1 MSHTDLILLHP
12 PSVYDF
18 RRKTML
24 YGPVSDVIPSSPI
37 FEMYPIGFISIAEYL
52 ERSGYKVRIVNLA
65 VRMLSDN
72 SFDAE
77 KLIKKLKAPVFGIDL
92 HWLVHAHGAIE
103 IAKLVKKHHPR
114 AKLVVG
120 GLSATYFHR
129 DLFQYPEIDYVLRGD
144 STEEPFRLL
153 MDCLQNGGEVTA
165 VPNLTWRD
173 DAGKIEETPLS
184 YVPTD
189 LSGKMV
195 HHYDNILR
203 LVVRYRDIVNYVPF
217 KGWLKYPVTAAL
229 TCRGCTQSCI
239 FCGGSAAAFR
249 RVCNRERPAF
259 RSPEQVAQ
267 DVKDIQRLS
276 NGPIFILGDIRQGG
290 ASYAEQLL
298 GLLKKLKVRK
308 RLIFELFAPATREFL
323 QKLGEACPEFYLEIS
338 PESHDPVVRAVSG
351 KHYSNEVLEE
361 TISSALQAGC
371 RRLDVFFLIGL
382 PQQTPE
388 SVMATV
394 DYCGYL
400 LDKFGKDRR
409 LSPFVSPLAPFLDPG
424 SLAFEDPQRYGYR
437 LLFRTLE
444 EYRQALVAQS
454 WKYTLNYETEWMTR
468 HQIAEVTYQAGLR
481 LSRLKARYGLISSEA
496 AEATE
501 NRIGIALEM
510 LHRIDQIIAN
520 GGSPDRDE
528 QLVRLKGALAEL
540 DTATMC
546 HKKELELPTP
556 FIKLNLIGALWSLL
570 MKR

>member
-1 MSHTDLILLHP
+1 MSQPDLVLLHP
-12 PSVYDF
+12 PSIYDF

-37 FEMYPIGFISIAEYL
+37 FEMYPIGFTSIAEYL

-72 SFDAE
+72 SFNAE
-77 KLIKKLKAPVFGIDL
+77 ELIKKLKAPVFGIDL
-92 HWLVHAHGAIE
+92 HWLVHAHGAVE
-103 IAKLVKKHHPR
+103 IAKLVKKHHPQ

-129 DLFQYPEIDYVLRGD
+129 ELLQYPEIDYVLRGD

-153 MDCLQNGGEVTA
+153 LNCLKNGGEMIA

-173 DAGKIEETPLS
+173 DAGKLKETPLS
-184 YVPTD
+184 YVPAD
-189 LSGKMV
+189 LSGTMV

-203 LVVRYRDIVNYVPF
+203 SVIRYRDIVNYIPF

-229 TCRGCTQSCI
+229 TCRGCTQGCI

-267 DVKDIQRLS
+267 DVRAIQRLS
-276 NGPIFILGDIRQGG
+276 NGPIFILGDIRQAG

-298 GLLKKLKVRK
+298 GLLKKQKVKK
-308 RLIFELFAPATREFL
+308 RLIFELFAPATKEFL
-323 QKLGEACPEFYLEIS
+323 QRMGEACPEFYLEIS
-338 PESHDPVVRAVSG
+338 PESHDPIVRKANG
-351 KHYSNEVLEE
+351 KHYSNEAVEE
-361 TISSALQAGC
+361 TISYALQAGC

-382 PQQTPE
+382 SKQTPE
-388 SVMATV
+388 SVISTV

-444 EYRQALVAQS
+444 EYRQALVAPS

-468 HQIAEVTYQAGLR
+468 HQIVEVTYKAGLR
-481 LSRLKARYGLISSEA
+481 LNRLKAKYGLISNEA
-496 AEATE
+496 AQATE
-501 NRIGIALEM
+501 SRIGIAVEM
-510 LHRIDQIIAN
+510 LHCIDRIISN
-520 GGSPDRDE
+520 GGSLDRDE
-528 QLVRLKGALAEL
+528 QLVYLQRTLAEL

-556 FIKLNLIGALWSLL
+556 FIKLKVIGALWSLL

>member
-1 MSHTDLILLHP
+1 MSQPDLVLLHP

-18 RRKTML
+18 RRKTIL

-37 FEMYPIGFISIAEYL
+37 FEMYPIGFTSIAEYL
-52 ERSGYKVRIVNLA
+52 ERNGYKVRIVNLA
-65 VRMLSDN
+65 VRMLNNS

-77 KLIKKLKAPVFGIDL
+77 ELIKKLKAPVFGIDL

-103 IAKLVKKHHPR
+103 IAKLIKNHHPQ

-129 DLFQYPEIDYVLRGD
+129 ELLRYPEIDYVLRGD
-144 STEEPFRLL
+144 STEEPFRRL
-153 MDCLQNGGEVTA
+153 MNCLQNGSEVTA

-173 DAGKIEETPLS
+173 NAGKIEETPLS
-184 YVPTD
+184 YVPAD
-189 LSGKMV
+189 LNENMD

-203 LVVRYRDIVNYVPF
+203 LVVRYRDIINYVPF

-229 TCRGCTQSCI
+229 TCRGCTRSCV

-249 RVCNRERPAF
+249 SVCNRESPAF
-259 RSPEQVAQ
+259 RSPQQVAQ
-267 DVKDIQRLS
+267 DVKDIQRFS
-276 NGPIFILGDIRQGG
+276 NGPIFILGDIRQAG
-290 ASYAEQLL
+290 ADYAEQLL
-298 GLLKKLKVRK
+298 DLLKKQKVRK
-308 RLIFELFAPATREFL
+308 RLILELFAPASKEFL
-323 QKLGEACPEFYLEIS
+323 QKMGEACPEFCLEIS
-338 PESHDPVVRAVSG
+338 PESHDSMVRASSG
-351 KHYSNEVLEE
+351 KQYSNEILEE

-371 RRLDVFFLIGL
+371 QRLDVFFMIGL

-409 LSPFVSPLAPFLDPG
+409 LSPFISPLAPFLDPG
-424 SLAFEDPQRYGYR
+424 SLAFENPQRYGYR

-444 EYRQALVAQS
+444 EYRQALVAPS

-481 LSRLKARYGLISSEA
+481 LNRLKAKYRLISRKT

-501 NRIGIALEM
+501 SRIGIAVEM
-510 LHRIDQIIAN
+510 LRRIDEIIAC
-520 GGSPDRDE
+520 GGSPDRDG
-528 QLVRLKGALAEL
+528 QLALLKGALAEL
-540 DTATMC
+540 NTATMC

-556 FIKLNLIGALWSLL
+556 LIKLKLIGALWSLL